1 MKKLFMAASAIFGSI
16 PGISIMTS
24 GLGTPPGY
32 EKMFGG
38 VIQAFGALSIILL
51 LASREKLKGL
61 GSRKVTLV
69 AIGLASASLCFLVL
83 YMELLS
89 LCIVTHPI
97 HGSVYFPLWNNGHAL
112 ELVSRAGGRYAAVD
126 RYGSYPVSKAIHE
139 APNYPLPIVATTVLL
154 LFVYQSIFTTLTLAF
169 GIIGVRNGAG
179 FDPAGT
185 GAAKRRKARS
195 NPRPA
200 KPDVANS

>member
-1 MKKLFMAASAIFGSI
+1 MKKLFMAASLIFASI
-16 PGISIMTS
+16 PGISVMTS

-32 EKMFGG
+32 GKMFGG
-38 VIQAFGALSIILL
+38 VIQAFGALAILLL

-61 GSRKVTLV
+61 DGGKVTLV

-83 YMELLS
+83 YIQLLS

-97 HGSVYFPLWNNGHAL
+97 HGTVYFPLWNNGHSL
-112 ELVSRAGGRYAAVD
+112 EMVSRAGGRYAAVD
-126 RYGSYPVSKAIHE
+126 RYGSYPVDKAIQE

-169 GIIGVRNGAG
+169 GIIGVRNGA
-179 FDPAGT
+179 DLDAAG
-185 GAAKRRKARS
+185 ARPVKHRKTS
-195 NPRPA
+195 PNPRPI
-200 KPDVANS
+200 KHDVANP